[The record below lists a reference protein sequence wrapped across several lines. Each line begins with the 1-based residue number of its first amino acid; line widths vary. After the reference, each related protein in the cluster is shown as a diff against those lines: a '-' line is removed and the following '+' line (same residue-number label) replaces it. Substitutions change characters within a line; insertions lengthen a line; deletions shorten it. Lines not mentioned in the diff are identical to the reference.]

1 MNNLLFDTIIKQGL
15 LLDIFGVIGLG
26 LVALAAIR
34 FAKKCDSTGATVMTW
49 GAISLLIGRI
59 GIMIFAHYVTPLN
72 QGDFDPTMLAIC
84 KNVPLTLLTL
94 GLGAIVWGLWGHERQ
109 LSGEPITD

>member
-1 MNNLLFDTIIKQGL
+1 MNVLLELIVEQGL

-34 FAKKCDSTGATVMTW
+34 LARRWGSTGGTIMTW

-59 GIMIFAHYVTPLN
+59 GILIFTYFVTPLTE
-72 QGDFDPTMLAIC
+72 GEFDPTLLAIG
-84 KNVPLTLLTL
+84 KNIPLALLTL
-94 GLGAIVWGLWGHERQ
+94 GLGAIVWGFWDHERQ
-109 LSGEPITD
+109 MSGTPITD